1 MSTSDPPKSKST
13 VFLRPEEFTVERVF
27 PIRNII
33 GDADIPEVIPAS
45 TDSVSV
51 TVCDGD
57 RR

>member
-1 MSTSDPPKSKST
+1 
-13 VFLRPEEFTVERVF
+13 VFSRPEEFTVERVF